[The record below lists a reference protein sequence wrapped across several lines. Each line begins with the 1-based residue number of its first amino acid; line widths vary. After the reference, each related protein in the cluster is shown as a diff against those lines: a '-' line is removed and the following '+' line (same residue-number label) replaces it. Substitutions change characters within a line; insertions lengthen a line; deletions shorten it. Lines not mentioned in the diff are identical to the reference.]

1 MHSQM
6 SSEIAI
12 HLTDISKCYQTYSQP
27 AYRLLQALYGRRK
40 KLYEEFWALKNIDL
54 EIYRG
59 ETLGIVGKN
68 GCGKSTLLQVI
79 TGTLTPTV
87 GSVEARG
94 RISAL
99 LELGAGFNPEFTGI
113 ENARLNASI
122 LGIGRDEIEDSLPAI
137 IDFSELGEFVYR
149 PVKTYSSGM
158 YVRLAFSVAINMK
171 PDIFIIDEALA
182 VGDIRFQRKCFRK
195 LEAMRTSG
203 ITILFV
209 THSTETVVNLCNRAV
224 FLDNGQLVSIGE
236 PKEVVNQYLESLFSN
251 EQEKIVTRLPAQPP
265 TAPKSGTSKPSM
277 SELNLNPDIDACITR
292 PTYNKTEFR
301 WGDGRA
307 RIIDYLLL
315 SDGKEVSHSVSRGD
329 TIEIRMSVRYTQD
342 LDEVIYGL
350 TVKTVDGTAVYG
362 TNTRLQNLLIPK
374 KQAGEIAVVCFKFT
388 AHLMHSEYF
397 LSLGIAVDDDSKDN
411 IAIDRRYDLIH
422 LHVTGEDDAFGLA
435 SLNASIE
442 ETGAN
447 SIAGDMQRAKT
458 S

>member
-12 HLTDISKCYQTYSQP
+12 QLTDISKCYQTYSQP

-40 KLYEEFWALKNIDL
+40 KLYDEFWALKDIDL
-54 EIYRG
+54 EIYKG

-68 GCGKSTLLQVI
+68 GSGKSTLLQVI
-79 TGTLTPTV
+79 AGTLAPTG
-87 GSVEARG
+87 GSVETHG

-113 ENARLNASI
+113 ENARFNASI
-122 LGIGRDEIEDSLPAI
+122 LGISRDEIEESLPAI
-137 IDFSELGEFVYR
+137 IEFSELGEFVYR
-149 PVKTYSSGM
+149 PIKTYSSGM

-209 THSTETVVNLCNRAV
+209 THATESVVNLCNRAL
-224 FLDNGQLVSIGE
+224 FIDNGQTIALGE
-236 PKEVVNQYLESLFSN
+236 PKQVVNQYLESLFSS
-251 EQEKIVTRLPAQPP
+251 EHEKIPQKVPAQPP
-265 TAPKSGTSKPSM
+265 VALAPSVAGPSM
-277 SELNLNPDIDACITR
+277 RQLNLDPEIDGCTTR
-292 PTYNKTEFR
+292 PTYNKTEYR

-315 SDGKEVSHSVSRGD
+315 TDDNEVSHSVSRGD
-329 TIEIRMSVRYTQD
+329 TIELKMAVQYAQD
-342 LDEVIYGL
+342 LDDVIYGL
-350 TVKTVDGTAVYG
+350 TVKTVDGTTVYG
-362 TNTRLQNLLIPK
+362 TNTRLQNLSISK
-374 KQAGEIAVVCFKFT
+374 KQAGEIAVICFKFT

-422 LHVTGEDDAFGLA
+422 LHVTGEDDSFGLA
-435 SLNASIE
+435 SLNAVIE
-442 ETGAN
+442 ETVAN
-447 SIAGDMQRAKT
+447 SINGNLQQAKT

>member
-12 HLTDISKCYQTYSQP
+12 HLADISKCYQTYSQP

-40 KLYEEFWALKNIDL
+40 KFYDEFWALKDIDL
-54 EIYRG
+54 EVFRG
-59 ETLGIVGKN
+59 ETLGIIGRN
-68 GCGKSTLLQVI
+68 GSGKSTLLQVI
-79 TGTLTPTV
+79 AGTLAPTA
-87 GSVEARG
+87 GSLETRG

-113 ENARLNASI
+113 ENAQFNASI
-122 LGIGRDEIEDSLPAI
+122 LGIGRDEIEESLPAI
-137 IDFSELGEFVYR
+137 VDFSELGEFINM

-195 LEAMRTSG
+195 LEAMRTRG

-209 THSTETVVNLCNRAV
+209 THATESVVNLCNRAL
-224 FLDNGQLVSIGE
+224 FLDNGQIVGMGE
-236 PKEVVNQYLESLFSN
+236 PKEVVNQYLESLFSS
-251 EQEKIVTRLPAQPP
+251 EHGKMVTTTPARP
-265 TAPKSGTSKPSM
+265 TSVPKSVIATPSM
-277 SELNLNPDIDACITR
+277 GELNLDPRIDGCMTR
-292 PTYNKTEFR
+292 PTYNKTEYR

-315 SDGKEVSHSVSRGD
+315 SEGKEVSHSVSRGD
-329 TIEIRMSVRYTQD
+329 VIEVKMAVQYKQD
-342 LDEVIYGL
+342 LDDVIYGL
-350 TVKTVDGTAVYG
+350 TLKTVDGTTVYG
-362 TNTRLQNLLIPK
+362 TNTRLQKLLISK
-374 KQAGEIAVVCFKFT
+374 KQAGEISVVCFKFT

-397 LSLGIAVDDDSKDN
+397 LSLGVAVDDDNKDN

-422 LHVTGEDDAFGLA
+422 LHVTGEDDSFGLA
-435 SLNASIE
+435 SLNASID
-442 ETGAN
+442 ETVAN
-447 SIAGDMQRAKT
+447 SVNENLQQVKN